1 MGKNWN
7 AKMMM
12 CWWHRVV
19 FQFVLNQGLQT
30 SCLICWTG
38 TQASVVFLEID
49 QLNMWF
55 KFRASWRFTNWAN
68 QNIVFSSCLSREKFY
83 YIGCFVCFRFHG
95 MWCLWTLLEHQ
106 TWSWHWW
113 WGNTTLLMRWLRFYR
128 QACLPLIQ
136 MFFGFASDID
146 QTNTYR
152 DIRDGNWLSKILWH
166 VRFMDIARAIYRAP
180 YMTLVMRKKT
190 TLLIGLFE
198 IQLSKEK
205 RRSVPVRNTCAD
217 CFPKVFVALKKQV

>member
-1 MGKNWN
+1 MNIHRDFSVDESVFDQGGWALSDPGERVGTAPKDWVLGISESRILKDIIMGEDSLWGKIE
-7 AKMMM
+7 MQR
-12 CWWHRVV
+12 WWCVGDRIV

-128 QACLPLIQ
+128 QACFPLIQ
-136 MFFGFASDID
+136 CSLD
-146 QTNTYR
+146 
-152 DIRDGNWLSKILWH
+152 L
-166 VRFMDIARAIYRAP
+166 
-180 YMTLVMRKKT
+180 
-190 TLLIGLFE
+190 LLIS
-198 IQLSKEK
+198 I
-205 RRSVPVRNTCAD
+205 
-217 CFPKVFVALKKQV
+217 KQI